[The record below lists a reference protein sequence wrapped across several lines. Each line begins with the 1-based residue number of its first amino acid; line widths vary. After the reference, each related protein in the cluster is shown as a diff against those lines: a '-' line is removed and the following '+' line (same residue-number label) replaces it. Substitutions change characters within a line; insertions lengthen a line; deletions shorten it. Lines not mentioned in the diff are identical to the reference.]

1 MQELQGI
8 TQKNGIEENQQA
20 VNIMGVLTKGLKSK
34 ITKANENEIQNALND
49 MKRQDTTATVNN
61 ELANKLQDLLVAV

>member
-1 MQELQGI
+1 MH
-8 TQKNGIEENQQA
+8 KNGIEESQKV